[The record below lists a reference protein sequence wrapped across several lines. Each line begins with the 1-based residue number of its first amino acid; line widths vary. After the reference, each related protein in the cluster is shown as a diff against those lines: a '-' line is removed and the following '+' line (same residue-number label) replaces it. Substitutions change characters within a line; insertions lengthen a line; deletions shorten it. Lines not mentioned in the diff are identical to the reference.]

1 MCRALNTV
9 SFLATAFRRSGKSR
23 LEYQR
28 LAVFRKRISEKTLPD
43 GESLSVRWNRDS
55 LDSTFGFYSH
65 LFQAQE
71 DGVWCNMKQLEDSY
85 DHLIDVQ
92 ERGAIDLVR
101 DCFEDV

>member
-1 MCRALNTV
+1 MCRALNTA
-9 SFLATAFRRSGKSR
+9 SFLATAFRSSGESR
-23 LEYQR
+23 LEYHR
-28 LAVFRKRISEKTLPD
+28 LAVFRKRISEKMLPD

-65 LFQAQE
+65 LFRAL
-71 DGVWCNMKQLEDSY
+71 DDCVWCNTKRLEEVY

-92 ERGAIDLVR
+92 ERSALALVR